1 MLVSASIGAIE
12 LPNIL
17 FSLFQKRLFSVF
29 TGGLISSG
37 ENEKRPRQQEASGK
51 TFEVVT
57 PPIVSSEGES
67 EGAEEDSDC

>member
-1 MLVSASIGAIE
+1 MLVSASIGALE
-12 LPNIL
+12 LPNVL
-17 FSLFQKRLFSVF
+17 FSMLQKRLFSVF
-29 TGGLISSG
+29 TGGLIQSG
-37 ENEKRPRQQEASGK
+37 ESEKRSRQQDGSGK